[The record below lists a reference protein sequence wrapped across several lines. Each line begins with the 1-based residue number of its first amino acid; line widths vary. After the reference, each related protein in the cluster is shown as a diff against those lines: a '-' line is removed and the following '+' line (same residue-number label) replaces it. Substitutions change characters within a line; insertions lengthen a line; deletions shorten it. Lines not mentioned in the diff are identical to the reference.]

1 MRLLLDTH
9 VWLWLLDQPNRID
22 EHVFRQ
28 IDEASELLLSAASIW
43 ELAIK
48 DQLGRLGAKTN
59 VAELR
64 DEILRE
70 MTAIELAITA
80 RHGLVAAQLPMVHKD
95 PFDRMLVAQAQ
106 CEEVTLVTADASV
119 LHYGGDI
126 LWAGK

>member
-9 VWLWLLDQPNRID
+9 VWLWLLEQPTRID
-22 EHVFRQ
+22 EHLFRQ
-28 IDEASELLLSAASIW
+28 IDEASELLLCTASIW
-43 ELAIK
+43 ELALK

-70 MTAIELAITA
+70 VAATELAITA
-80 RHGLVAAQLPMVHKD
+80 RHGLVAAQLTMVHKD

-106 CEEVTLVTADASV
+106 CEEVTLVTADANV
-119 LHYGGDI
+119 LRYGGDI

>member
-9 VWLWLLDQPNRID
+9 VWLWLLEQPNRID
-22 EHVFRQ
+22 DHVFKQ
-28 IDEASELLLSAASIW
+28 IDAASELLLTAASIW

-48 DQLGRLGAKTN
+48 SQLGKLGAKTN

-70 MTAIELAITA
+70 MGATELAITA
-80 RHGLVAAQLPMVHKD
+80 GHGLVAAQLPMVHKD
-95 PFDRMLVAQAQ
+95 PFDRMLIAQAR
-106 CEEVTLVTADASV
+106 CEGVMLVTADATV
-119 LHYGGDI
+119 LRYGGDI